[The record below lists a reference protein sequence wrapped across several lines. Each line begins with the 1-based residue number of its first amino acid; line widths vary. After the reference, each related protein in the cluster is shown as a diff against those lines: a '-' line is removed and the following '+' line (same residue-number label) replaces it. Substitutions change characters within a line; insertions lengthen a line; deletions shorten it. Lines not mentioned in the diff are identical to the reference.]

1 VIDIFKSLF
10 YNLTTMPKVIYTENL
25 TKIYR
30 SGFRLQKVKAIE
42 NLNLEVEAQEIYG
55 FLGPNGAG
63 KTTTIKILVGLA
75 RPTNGKAMVLGRP
88 VDDLETKRRIG
99 FLPESPYFYEYLNA
113 YEYLGLC
120 AQLSG
125 IDSHEQPRR
134 IERMLNLVR
143 LEKFAKMPIRGYSR
157 GMLQRLG
164 IAQALIGEPE
174 LVILDEPMG
183 GLDPIGRREF
193 RDIILNLKAQG
204 KTVFFSTHILA
215 DVELIC
221 SRVGIILNGR
231 LINSGRLDE
240 ILLSEIEGFEVI
252 VKGLDRKMIKV
263 IERFAAK
270 VIASGENETYL
281 EVISEEDLER
291 VLAIIREIKGKVLS
305 LQPKK
310 KTLEEHFIDQ
320 IEKER
325 LKQL

>member
-1 VIDIFKSLF
+1 
-10 YNLTTMPKVIYTENL
+10 MPKAIYTENL
-25 TKIYR
+25 TKVYR
-30 SGFRLQKVKAIE
+30 SGFRLQKVKAVE

-75 RPTNGKAMVLGRP
+75 QPTSGKAVVLGRP
-88 VDDLETKRRIG
+88 AGDLGTKKLIG

-113 YEYLGLC
+113 VEYLTFC

-125 IDSHEQPRR
+125 IEQNR
-134 IERMLNLVR
+134 IKKQVEKMLALVR
-143 LEKFAKMPIRGYSR
+143 LDKFAHMPIRGYSR

-164 IAQALIGEPE
+164 IAQALIGDPE

-193 RDIILNLKAQG
+193 RDIILALKAQG

-240 ILLSEIEGFEVI
+240 ILLSEIEGFELI
-252 VKGLDRKMIKV
+252 VKGLDRKMVKV
-263 IERFAAK
+263 IERFASK
-270 VIASGENETYL
+270 VISSAENETYL
-281 EVISEEDLER
+281 EVTDEAGVER
-291 VLAIIREIKGKVLS
+291 VLAIVREVGGKLIS

-310 KTLEEHFIDQ
+310 KTLEDHFIDQ
-320 IEKER
+320 IAKER
-325 LKQL
+325 LKAI

>member
-1 VIDIFKSLF
+1 
-10 YNLTTMPKVIYTENL
+10 MPKAIYTENL

-30 SGFRLQKVKAIE
+30 SGFRLERIKAIE

-75 RPTNGKAMVLGRP
+75 QPSSGRAVVLGKP
-88 VDDLETKRRIG
+88 AGDLRTKKLIG

-113 YEYLGLC
+113 YEYLTFC

-125 IDSHEQPRR
+125 VEKEKIKRQVD
-134 IERMLNLVR
+134 RMLELVR
-143 LEKFAKMPIRGYSR
+143 LDKFAKMPIRGYSR

-164 IAQALIGEPE
+164 IAQALIGDPE

-204 KTVFFSTHILA
+204 KTIFFSTHILA

-240 ILLSEIEGFEVI
+240 ILLSEIEGFELI
-252 VKGLDRKMIKV
+252 VKGLAPKMVKV
-263 IERFAAK
+263 VERFASK
-270 VIASGENETYL
+270 VIASAEETYL
-281 EVISEEDLER
+281 EIVNEADLER
-291 VLAIIREIKGKVLS
+291 VLAIVREVGGKLIS

-310 KTLEEHFIDQ
+310 KTLEDHFINQ
-320 IEKER
+320 IAKER
-325 LKQL
+325 LKAI